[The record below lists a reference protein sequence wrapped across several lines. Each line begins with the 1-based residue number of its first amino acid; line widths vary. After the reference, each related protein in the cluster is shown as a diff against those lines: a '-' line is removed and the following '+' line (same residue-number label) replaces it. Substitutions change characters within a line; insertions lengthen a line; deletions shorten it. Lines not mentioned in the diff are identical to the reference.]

1 MAENIQVMWPREIVC
16 RLWQSDQELAPRR
29 SGEILGFG
37 QPTKPNLT
45 QADLAKHRIST
56 ARMEMAGS

>member
-16 RLWQSDQELAPRR
+16 RLWQSEQEPAPRR
-29 SGEILGFG
+29 NGEILGFG
-37 QPTKPNLT
+37 RPTKPNLT
-45 QADLAKHRIST
+45 QANLAKHRIST